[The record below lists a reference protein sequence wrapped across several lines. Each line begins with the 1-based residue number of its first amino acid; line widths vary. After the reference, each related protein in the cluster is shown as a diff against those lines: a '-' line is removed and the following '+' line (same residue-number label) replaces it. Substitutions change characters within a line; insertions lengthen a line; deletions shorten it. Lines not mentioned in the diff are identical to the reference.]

1 MEAIN
6 EGNRTLQDWFET
18 PLWQQ
23 NGFETKKTRW
33 KGGDVGKEKRDEKD
47 LCYKIEDN
55 PQGDFPV
62 VLVLV

>member
-1 MEAIN
+1 MALKQKRRGE
-6 EGNRTLQDWFET
+6 R
-18 PLWQQ
+18 
-23 NGFETKKTRW
+23 
-33 KGGDVGKEKRDEKD
+33 GGDVGKEKRDEKD